1 MTTLAEE
8 EAIRQLIN
16 NYQIAVALLVIALI
30 SAVAL
35 GVVFF
40 VYEHWLTPLE
50 AKQIRT
56 ASRKKRP
63 LMMLG
68 GDDGYADFRSAF
80 FSGSEGV
87 LQDKPQGRTK
97 EHYTGVLPRPRVFA
111 EEEID
116 VEEPFD
122 KKKTVALANFVSM
135 LANRRLLLRGAKVPI
150 WFAYRG
156 KAVLASLYG
165 LACLQIIEGLSK
177 AEEFKTA
184 FSTIDVPAIKSLFSE
199 QWNESQL
206 NAQETDAE
214 RVGELKAKRFGGK
227 DNLIM
232 LFAVMIIFVVM
243 VICLLAVAY
252 FFK

>member
-1 MTTLAEE
+1 MTTIAEE
-8 EAIRQLIN
+8 QAIQNLIT
-16 NYQIAVALLVIALI
+16 NYQIAVALLVIFFI
-30 SAVAL
+30 GMVAVL
-35 GVVFF
+35 VTFF

-56 ASRKKRP
+56 ASRKKRA

-68 GDDGYADFRSAF
+68 GDDGYADFESAF
-80 FSGSEGV
+80 FSGPEGI
-87 LQDKPQGRTK
+87 LQTKPKGATK
-97 EHYTGVLPRPRVFA
+97 EHYTGALPRPRVFS
-111 EEEID
+111 EDEIEVEGEFD
-116 VEEPFD
+116 V
-122 KKKTVALANFVSM
+122 KKTVALANFVSM

-184 FSTIDVPAIKSLFSE
+184 FSTIDVVAIKSLFSE

-214 RVGELKAKRFGGK
+214 RVGELKSKRFAGK
-227 DNLIM
+227 ESLIM
-232 LFAVMIIFVVM
+232 FFGVAIILVIVV
-243 VICLLAVAY
+243 IILLAVAY